1 MVTKFSHMKIFLFLL
16 WFLFIVLPLGNRGLW
31 SPDEPRYLQVAW
43 EMAQA
48 KSYIIPILN
57 DEPYSH
63 KPPLF
68 FWLTILLAKISP
80 FETASRWVS
89 ALASLGTLMLTFFLG
104 RRWFDEKTGFTASL
118 IFMSCY
124 LPALLM
130 NSGNIDTLLTFLT
143 TLSFYFFVRWEG
155 DQQWKWIALAYGA
168 GGLGVLAKGPAAL
181 IIPWLA
187 FLVWTIFKS
196 FRRGKVSF
204 SHLIWGPLLSLA
216 VVSLWLIPACIE
228 GGAEYR
234 EMILFKQNIGR
245 AVSSFAHAEPWYF
258 FLANF
263 PVLSL
268 PWFIVLLGAIPEL
281 KRAWKEKEGTLLFC
295 ILWFCVVLVFFTL
308 ISGKRSRYLL
318 PAFPA
323 FSIIVAHIAARWQE
337 EGKGSRTLSLMGI
350 LILTFGALLLIFP
363 ALLPLLQKKWP
374 LLEIFPLSGH
384 DWRLWAFYGG
394 GVILGGL
401 LWRSFRYLAE
411 KQNMLAS
418 WFFSYAILVSIGM
431 GQVYFIPYID
441 KVKSARAASAKI
453 MEILPPGG
461 SIAFYKK
468 RYDNGWNFYLKR
480 GARIPVVMSLDELRE
495 AEPGFDVVIARNIHF
510 TQVEEL
516 IEENAYRV
524 ASIERIGHKHFL
536 LLKKP

>member
-1 MVTKFSHMKIFLFLL
+1 MKIVLFLL
-16 WFLFIVLPLGNRGLW
+16 WLLFIALPIGNRGLW

-48 KSYIIPILN
+48 KSYVIPLLN
-57 DEPYSH
+57 EEPYSH

-68 FWLTILLAKISP
+68 FWLTILAAQIFP

-89 ALASLGTLMLTFFLG
+89 ALASLGTLILTFLMG
-104 RRWFDEKTGFTASL
+104 RRAADERTGFTASL

-130 NSGNIDTLLTFLT
+130 HSGNIDTLLTFLT
-143 TLSFYFFVRWEG
+143 TLSFYFFITWEG
-155 DQQWKWIALAYGA
+155 EQRRKWIVLAYGA
-168 GGLGVLAKGPAAL
+168 CGLGVLAKGPAAL
-181 IIPWLA
+181 LIPWLT
-187 FLVWTIFKS
+187 FFVWTIFK
-196 FRRGKVSF
+196 FPGRDKASF

-245 AVSSFAHAEPWYF
+245 AISSFAHAEPWYF

-263 PVLSL
+263 PALSL
-268 PWFIVLLGAIPEL
+268 PWFIVLLGAIPDL
-281 KRAWKEKEGTLLFC
+281 KRAWKEKEGPLFFC
-295 ILWFCVVLVFFTL
+295 ILWFCVVLVFFSL

-323 FSIIVAHIAARWQE
+323 FSIMLAHIVARWQD
-337 EGKGSRTLSLMGI
+337 EGKGSRSLSLMGI

-363 ALLPLLQKKWP
+363 MLLPLFQKKWP
-374 LLEIFPLSGH
+374 LLEIFPVSGH

-394 GVILGGL
+394 GVMLGVL
-401 LWRSFRYLAE
+401 LWRSFRYVAE
-411 KQNMLAS
+411 KQNIRAS
-418 WFFSYAILVSIGM
+418 WLFSSALLVSFGM
-431 GQVYFIPYID
+431 GQVYCIPYLD
-441 KVKSARAASAKI
+441 KVKSARAATEKI
-453 MEILPPGG
+453 REILPPDG

-480 GARIPVVMSLDELRE
+480 RARIPVVLSLDELKE
-495 AEPGFDVVIARNIHF
+495 AEPMFDVVIARNIHAG
-510 TQVEEL
+510 QLEEL
-516 IEENAYRV
+516 MKDNVYRV
-524 ASIERIGHKHFL
+524 ASIERIGHKRFL
-536 LLKKP
+536 LLKRP